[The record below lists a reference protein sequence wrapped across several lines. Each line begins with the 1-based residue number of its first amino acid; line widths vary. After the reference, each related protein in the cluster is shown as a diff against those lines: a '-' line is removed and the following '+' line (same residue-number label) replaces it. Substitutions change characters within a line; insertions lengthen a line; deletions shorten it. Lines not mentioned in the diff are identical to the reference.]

1 MNKGIFTLSLC
12 CGMATNIHAQQ
23 FQEFFEDNTLRIDY
37 IFAGNHDKQYI
48 FLDEL
53 SKTPRWAGRRQ
64 KLSQLPLE
72 GNGQIIVRDKET
84 NLIIYKHSF
93 STLFQEWLE
102 EEEATKTSKSFENPF
117 MIPFPLK
124 PVTVEVNLLDTHR
137 NISTS
142 FTHEVDPK
150 DPLITSRSKS
160 PSLATKQ
167 LSSNGNLDQCIDVAI
182 VAEGYTKDEIELFYA
197 DAQNAMESILN
208 HEPFKEKKD
217 AFNFV
222 AVALESEDSGVSVP
236 QKNIWKSTAL
246 HSHFDTFYS
255 DRYLT
260 TLHLKELHN
269 KLAGVPYEH
278 IIILANTN
286 EYGGGG
292 IYNSYTLTTAHH
304 KSFKPVVVHEFGHSF
319 GGLADEYYYD
329 DQFGTLY
336 PTDTEP
342 WEKNITTLV
351 DFDSKWKSLIKEG
364 TEIPTKPSKDPK
376 DIFNKVGVYEGAG
389 YSSKGVYRGTQECRM
404 KINEAPD
411 FCPVCQQALRE
422 LIDFYT
428 K

>member
-1 MNKGIFTLSLC
+1 MNRGIIALSLC
-12 CGMATNIHAQQ
+12 CGMTTNIHAQQ
-23 FQEFFEDNTLRIDY
+23 FSEFFEDNTLRIDY

-53 SKTPRWAGRRQ
+53 SKTPQWAGRKQR
-64 KLSQLPLE
+64 LSELPLE
-72 GNGQIIVRDKET
+72 GNGQIIVKDKSSGKV
-84 NLIIYKHSF
+84 IYMHSF

-117 MIPFPLK
+117 LIPFPLK
-124 PVTVEVNLLDTHR
+124 PVIVECRLLDTHR
-137 NISTS
+137 NVSTS
-142 FTHEVDPK
+142 FTHEIDPK
-150 DPLITSRSKS
+150 DPLITARGRAA
-160 PSLATKQ
+160 SLQIKQ
-167 LSSNGNLDQCIDVAI
+167 LCENGTLENCIDVAI
-182 VAEGYTKDEIELFYA
+182 VAEGYTKDELETFFK
-197 DAQNAMESILN
+197 DAQNAMESIMG
-208 HEPFKEKKD
+208 HAPFTEYKN

-222 AVALESEDSGVSVP
+222 AVGLESEDSGVSVP
-236 QKNIWKSTAL
+236 QKNLWKSTAL

-269 KLAGVPYEH
+269 KLAGIPYEH

-304 KSFKPVVVHEFGHSF
+304 RSFKPVVVHEFGHSF

-329 DQFGTLY
+329 DQYGTMY

-351 DFDSKWKSLIKEG
+351 DFDSKWKKLIKG
-364 TEIPTKPSKDPK
+364 TPEIPTKPSKD
-376 DIFNKVGVYEGAG
+376 INEIYNKVGVFEGAG
-389 YSSKGVYRGTQECRM
+389 YTSKGVYRGTQECRM
-404 KINEAPD
+404 KINEAPG
-411 FCPVCQQALRE
+411 FCPVCQDALKQ
-422 LIDFYT
+422 LIEFYT